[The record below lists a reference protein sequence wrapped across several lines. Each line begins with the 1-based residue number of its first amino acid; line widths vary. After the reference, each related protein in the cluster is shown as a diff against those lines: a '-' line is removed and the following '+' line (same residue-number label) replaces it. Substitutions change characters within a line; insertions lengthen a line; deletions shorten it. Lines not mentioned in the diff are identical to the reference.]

1 MHMSGK
7 PAARVTDPAT
17 CPLPGHGTN
26 PIASGSPDVFFNGL
40 AAARV
45 SDTCTCGQPLTGGF
59 SSTVFINGLNA
70 LTIDSTGGHGGVVV
84 GGSGN
89 VIIGDSHTPAPFIPP
104 LPIIGQP
111 LVEFKAVSAGNGEPI
126 AEQDYEIETAEGR
139 IVKGQTNA
147 QGMTQ
152 SVATL
157 KPDLAVVRWT
167 V

>member
-1 MHMSGK
+1 MSGK